1 VKLALSF
8 FVFNF
13 VLNFGFGFS
22 AFAQSSASISVDR
35 PTDRS
40 VASPTPEPT
49 DEYGI
54 PLKLKPKPKAPNQA
68 VLSGMQDDA
77 SASVPAPK
85 AVPTRRAPSRKAASS
100 KKQTTKKKLTTTGP
114 IAPEVLENQATKE
127 LMLPKEDLSQGVLP
141 TPATVRSRVEDVKNP
156 IRPLEYRLGVSLQ
169 PFTPKGTMAVGDLIP
184 YDLSDAGTNAMAAI
198 DAQWLPLSFE
208 NVAGLEAG
216 AFASVGYA
224 QFDLAL
230 RAPTGLRLEDTK
242 LHAIKAQIG
251 ATASYQLPKSPLW
264 SLHGNLG
271 VGRMQLIQASPVS
284 YANASSAVNFAS
296 LGVAAERSL
305 LPKLSVYA
313 GYDFRLALNRSS
325 EGADVA
331 NHNVLLG
338 FLGNFE

>member
-1 VKLALSF
+1 MKLALIL
-8 FVFNF
+8 F

-35 PTDRS
+35 STDRS
-40 VASPTPEPT
+40 TASPTPEPT

-54 PLKLKPKPKAPNQA
+54 PLKLKPKAPNQA

-85 AVPTRRAPSRKAASS
+85 TAPAPKRRAPTRKAASS
-100 KKQTTKKKLTTTGP
+100 KKKTSTSGP
-114 IAPEVLENQATKE
+114 VAPEVLENQATKE

-169 PFTPKGTMAVGDLIP
+169 PFTPKGTMPVGDLIP
-184 YDLSDAGTNAMAAI
+184 YDLSDAGTNAMVAI
-198 DAQWLPLSFE
+198 DGQWLPIGFAD
-208 NVAGLEAG
+208 VPGLEAG

-230 RAPTGLRLEDTK
+230 RAPTGLRLADTK

-325 EGADVA
+325 EGADVS